1 MATSLRHIFKSSRPS
16 AIRQGLNDLTKY
28 KSTKVSRSTGSYFI
42 PCLRKSFL
50 HPNSCERSIT
60 TIAPDNSQGQP
71 ASNVKDLLDNAATF
85 DNVTD
90 PSDQWSTSP
99 YPKGTVNTR
108 LQARHSLRPRIDPR
122 ETSII
127 LFPGEGS
134 QYVGMGHSLLKYPGV
149 RDIFEIASHILKY
162 DALALCLKGPKSK
175 LDEMRYA
182 QVAVMVCSF
191 AALEKLKEDRPSS
204 VNGCIATGGFGVGE
218 LTALTFAGA
227 LSFERGGYL
236 LV

>member
-1 MATSLRHIFKSSRPS
+1 MASSIHFLCKSSS
-16 AIRQGLNDLTKY
+16 VTEQGLNFLTRH
-28 KSTKVSRSTGSYFI
+28 SN
-42 PCLRKSFL
+42 KSFSFL
-50 HPNSCERSIT
+50 KSIM
-60 TIAPDNSQGQP
+60 NSQSYSNSSVPDLASNNILEQP
-71 ASNVKDLLDNAATF
+71 SPNVKDLLDNAATF
-85 DNVTD
+85 ENVED
-90 PSDQWSTSP
+90 PNSEWSTSP
-99 YPKGTVNTR
+99 YPKGTMNPR

-149 RDIFEIASHILKY
+149 RDIFEVASSILKY

-175 LDEMRYA
+175 LDDMKYA

-204 VNGCIATGGFGVGE
+204 VNSCIATGGFGVGE

-227 LSFERGGYL
+227 ISFERGRYFTSLVRL
-236 LV
+236 LSCCRNL